1 MPWTPQNQADAEANA
16 ASMAAEY
23 NDAQT
28 AWLNA
33 IRSGASPVAAK
44 GRVDD
49 VVKRWQK
56 SVSDLEN
63 QSDVIMSDQNTM
75 DSLGQLATQL
85 AEEKVVLAKLRGEA
99 VTRGDQADSVNP
111 KWKASPYTNILGLR
125 RTFREST
132 RLGILIA
139 SILFGILALGA
150 LSFLGYQLLQPVIS
164 ASSSASSSSSSNGSQ
179 TGGRQSQR
187 ERNDS

>member
-1 MPWTPQNQADAEANA
+1 MPWTPQNQADAEKRA
-16 ASMAAEY
+16 AAFAAEY
-23 NDAQT
+23 SDAQT

-49 VVKRWQK
+49 VVSRWQK
-56 SVSDLEN
+56 SVSDLET
-63 QSDVIMSDQNTM
+63 QSEGIVSNPSSM

-85 AEEKVVLAKLRGEA
+85 AEEKAVLAKLRSEA

-111 KWKASPYTNILGLR
+111 KVRGSPYTNILGLR
-125 RTFREST
+125 RSFREST
-132 RLGILIA
+132 RFSILIA
-139 SILFGILALGA
+139 SILFGILAVGA
-150 LSFLGYQLLQPVIS
+150 LGFLGYRSLEPVIS
-164 ASSSASSSSSSNGSQ
+164 ASSSSSSGLQAGGSK
-179 TGGRQSQR
+179 RSQR

>member
-1 MPWTPQNQADAEANA
+1 MPWTPQNQTDAEARA
-16 ASMAAEY
+16 ASFATEY
-23 NDAQT
+23 DDAST

-49 VVKRWQK
+49 VITRWQA
-56 SVSDLEN
+56 SVSALEN
-63 QSDVIMSDQNTM
+63 QSDVIMSDQGTM

-85 AEEKVVLAKLRGEA
+85 AEEKAVLAKLRGEA

-111 KWKASPYTNILGLR
+111 KTRASPYTNILGLR

-132 RLGILIA
+132 RFGILIA

-150 LSFLGYQLLQPVIS
+150 LGFLGYRSLEPVIS
-164 ASSSASSSSSSNGSQ
+164 SFSSASGTAGSQ
-179 TGGRQSQR
+179 TGGRRSQR